1 MSTTPLPAKASLSQ
15 LRTRAKDLRKA
26 VLKARPDAIER
37 VQAHHPGYS
46 GGFEPTAFTLRDAQL
61 TIAREYGLPSWA
73 ELMAKVATE
82 LVEGR
87 ELHRYFGVELNNETW
102 DLLEQIDETSPLLD
116 QERVLY
122 GAYAACLHWL
132 EAGNEAN
139 HARGE
144 HLIARVAL
152 RIGRID
158 VGLQHARRCLELV
171 QAHREVMADWDEAFA
186 REALARALAA
196 TGETAAAC
204 AELARARE
212 LADAVAGEGD
222 REVLERELR
231 VEPWFGLTC

>member
-15 LRTRAKDLRKA
+15 LRAQAKDLRKA
-26 VLKARPDAIER
+26 VTKGRPDAIER
-37 VQAHHPGYS
+37 VRKHHRDP
-46 GGFEPTAFTLRDAQL
+46 ETFTLRDAQL
-61 TIAREYGLPSWA
+61 TIAREYGLASWG
-73 ELMAKVATE
+73 ELMEKVATE

-102 DLLEQIDETSPLLD
+102 DLLEEIDETSPLLD

-152 RIGRID
+152 RIGRAEL
-158 VGLQHARRCLELV
+158 GLEHARRCLQLI
-171 QAHREVMADWDEAFA
+171 QQHPDQMADWDEPFA

-196 TGETAAAC
+196 TGSPEQAR
-204 AELARARE
+204 AELNKAHE
-212 LADAVAGEGD
+212 LTEQVAEAGERD
-222 REVLERELR
+222 VLRTEIAK
-231 VEPWFGLTC
+231 EPWFGLTS